1 MSRIAIFASTTVA
14 LLLALAPAPAARD
27 AIDEEIRLAVGS
39 QDIKGQARTLARL
52 AWSDESDNHEL
63 AARAREKLT
72 LYGKHG
78 MQSIAESFQWAD
90 PALSVDIMLAIIE
103 AEQQM
108 TSGTSTYTTVA
119 IDHAIWF
126 GSPEA
131 KRLAM
136 QYMSK
141 RPIAILLL
149 SVMDAAYEYPQLTPV
164 VIETLETIRDDRA
177 RFFLAE
183 RMEQGDTQTR
193 MLAANAMARIGG
205 QCLQYLRAWAL
216 AEQPELREVAL
227 RALLPNTTIGD
238 LTTLYEYVQMFP
250 DDDPNLLSALQARA
264 QVLEALFEAQQEID
278 SASPQLDD

>member
-1 MSRIAIFASTTVA
+1 MNRVAILTSTTVA
-14 LLLALAPAPAARD
+14 LLLLAPIATARD

-39 QDIKGQARTLARL
+39 QNIQGQARTLARL
-52 AWSDESDNHEL
+52 AWGDDNENHEL

-136 QYMSK
+136 EYMSI
-141 RPIAILLL
+141 RPIPILLL
-149 SVMDAAYEYPQLTPV
+149 SVMDTAYEYPQLTLI
-164 VIETLETIRDDRA
+164 VIETLKAIRDDHA

-183 RMEQGDTQTR
+183 RLEQGDAQTR
-193 MLAANAMARIGG
+193 KRAAEALAKIGG

-216 AEQPELREVAL
+216 AEQPELREIAL

-238 LTTLYEYVQMFP
+238 LTTLYEYVELFP
-250 DDDPNLLSALQARA
+250 DDDPNLLTALLARA

-278 SASPQLDD
+278 SASPQLED

>member
-1 MSRIAIFASTTVA
+1 MSRVWVFASTTVA
-14 LLLALAPAPAARD
+14 LLLALAPAPVARD

-39 QDIKGQARTLARL
+39 QGIQGQARTLARL
-52 AWSDESDNHEL
+52 AWGDGNDNHEL

-78 MQSIAESFQWAD
+78 MQAIAESFQWTD
-90 PALSVDIMLAIIE
+90 LTLSSDIMLAIIE
-103 AEQQM
+103 AEKEM
-108 TSGTSTYTTVA
+108 SSGTSSYTTVA
-119 IDHAIWF
+119 VDHAIWF

-136 QYMSK
+136 QYMSE

-149 SVMDAAYEYPQLTPV
+149 SVMDAAYEYPQLIPI
-164 VIETLETIRDDRA
+164 VIETLETIRDDHA

-183 RMEQGDTQTR
+183 RMEQGDTRTR
-193 MLAANAMARIGG
+193 ERVAAAMATIGG
-205 QCLQYLRAWAL
+205 QCFQYLRAWAL
-216 AEQPELREVAL
+216 SEQPELREIAL

-238 LTTLYEYVQMFP
+238 LTTLYEYVAMFP
-250 DDDPNLLSALQARA
+250 DDDPNLLIALQARA
-264 QVLEALFEAQQEID
+264 QILEALFEAQQEID